1 MGPRKHSFLC
11 AFTHVA
17 VTRGTLGIPQV
28 KCVVQATAMAMVLL
42 SRHPA
47 RWTWPTLSALTPPAT
62 GNLLSHTGSGSSSPS
77 TGLCVSLVPVTGNHL
92 VKPILGEW
100 GGLPW
105 WWEGWQD
112 FPR

>member
-28 KCVVQATAMAMVLL
+28 KCVVQAAAMAMVLL
-42 SRHPA
+42 GRHPA

-112 FPR
+112 FTR